1 VVNAVRGMGRI
12 GSGVQSDDER
22 LDELGRNLD
31 TIALHL
37 VRAMRRID
45 TKLGVP
51 PARLSALSSL
61 VFGGARTIKALAE
74 GESVT
79 SPTMTDVVAGL
90 ERSGLARREAHPTD
104 GRSTIVTPTPKGV
117 KIIRRRRAAQVAYI
131 NSTLAE
137 LHRDDLEVLVRA
149 VGILSV
155 AFAIPLPSDIPEM
168 ERP

>member
-1 VVNAVRGMGRI
+1 VEYE
-12 GSGVQSDDER
+12 DER
-22 LDELGRNLD
+22 LDGLGRNLD

-45 TKLGVP
+45 TELGVP

-104 GRSTIVTPTPKGV
+104 GRSTMVTATPKGV
-117 KIIRRRRAAQVAYI
+117 KTIRRRRAAQVAYI
-131 NSTLAE
+131 NATLAE
-137 LHRDDLEVLVRA
+137 LPRDELDVLVRA
-149 VGILSV
+149 VGILSS
-155 AFAIPLPSDIPEM
+155 AFAIPLPTEIPDAVSP
-168 ERP
+168 RARADRH